1 MKDKFGRTIRY
12 LRLSVTDLCNYR
24 CIYCMDK
31 DGVAKKRHND
41 ILSIEELT
49 DIAKAAY
56 SLGISKIR
64 LTGGEPL
71 VRSGV
76 VTLCRNIRAISD
88 DIELGITTNGSLLP
102 ELAGELKEAGVDRLN
117 ISLDTLD
124 KATFRSITRVGEL
137 DDTLNGI
144 KAAKKAGFT
153 DIKINT
159 VLLGG
164 INDGEIFDF
173 IKLTK
178 DEALHVR
185 FIELMPL
192 GVVKG
197 WDKIRMI
204 SVRSIEEYLRQIAD
218 SITSDGVAR
227 VYHLPGHKGTVGLIS
242 PMSKGFCASCDK
254 IRVTADGKLK
264 PCLHSQNEINLK
276 GLHGDELISAL
287 AEGIIK
293 KPARHLLDTLGAQT
307 DRNMNEI
314 GG

>member
-1 MKDKFGRTIRY
+1 MKDSFDRTIRY

-56 SLGISKIR
+56 SLGIRKIR

-71 VRSGV
+71 VRRGV
-76 VTLCRNIRAISD
+76 VTLCGNIRAISD

-102 ELAGELKEAGVDRLN
+102 ELADELKKAGVDRLN

-144 KAAKKAGFT
+144 EAAKKAGFT

-159 VLLGG
+159 VLLGS

-178 DEALHVR
+178 DEPLHVR

-204 SVRSIEEYLRQIAD
+204 SVSPIEEYLRQIAE

-264 PCLHSQNEINLK
+264 PCLHSLKEINLK

-287 AEGIIK
+287 ADGISQ
-293 KPARHLLDTLGAQT
+293 KPARHMLDTVGAQT

>member
-1 MKDKFGRTIRY
+1 MKDKFGRTIKY

-31 DGVAKKRHND
+31 DGVVKKRHND

-71 VRSGV
+71 VRRGV
-76 VTLCRNIRAISD
+76 VTLCKNIRAISD
-88 DIELGITTNGSLLP
+88 DIGLGITTNGSLLP
-102 ELAGELKEAGVDRLN
+102 NLADELKKAGVDRLN

-124 KATFRSITRVGEL
+124 KDTFRSITRVGEL

-173 IKLTK
+173 IKLTE

-197 WDKIRMI
+197 WDKSRMI
-204 SVRSIEEYLRQIAD
+204 TVGSIEEYLQPISD

-264 PCLHSQNEINLK
+264 PCLHSQNEINLR

-287 AEGIIK
+287 AEGISQ
-293 KPARHLLDTLGAQT
+293 KPERHMLDTVGAQT

>member
-31 DGVAKKRHND
+31 DGVTKKRHDD

-71 VRSGV
+71 VRRGI

-102 ELAGELKEAGVDRLN
+102 ELADELKEAGVDRVN

-124 KATFRSITRVGEL
+124 KDTFRSITRVGEL

-173 IKLTK
+173 IKLTE
-178 DEALHVR
+178 DEPLHVR

-197 WDKIRMI
+197 WDKSRMI
-204 SVRSIEEYLRQIAD
+204 SVSSIEKYLKPIAD

>member
-31 DGVAKKRHND
+31 DGVSKKRHND

-56 SLGISKIR
+56 SLGICKIR

-71 VRSGV
+71 VRRGI

-102 ELAGELKEAGVDRLN
+102 ELADELKKAGVDRLN

-124 KATFRSITRVGEL
+124 KDTFRSITRVGEL

-144 KAAKKAGFT
+144 EAAKKAGFT

-197 WDKIRMI
+197 WDKSRMI
-204 SVRSIEEYLRQIAD
+204 SVSSIEEYLRQIAD

-264 PCLHSQNEINLK
+264 PCLHSQNEINLR

>member
-1 MKDKFGRTIRY
+1 MKDSFGRTIRY

-31 DGVAKKRHND
+31 DGVTKKRHDD

-71 VRSGV
+71 VRRGI

-102 ELAGELKEAGVDRLN
+102 ELADELKEAGVDRVN

-124 KATFRSITRVGEL
+124 KDTFRSITRVGEL

-173 IKLTK
+173 IKLTE
-178 DEALHVR
+178 DEPLHVR

-197 WDKIRMI
+197 WDKSRMI
-204 SVRSIEEYLRQIAD
+204 SVSSIEKYLKPIAD